1 MTVRSE
7 FPVRRLICFSCLPLR
22 QAEQAQQL
30 LRKLEGMEVELG
42 PGKHCITV
50 GYDLCN
56 HTLERLETLL
66 VNRGFHLDNSLL
78 QKIRRALICYSE
90 KCLLENLGAPTREDR
105 LRWIYMNSG
114 SSRQIRASEADDA
127 WRNYF

>member
-1 MTVRSE
+1 MMARSE
-7 FPVRRLICFSCLPLR
+7 FPVKRLINFACLPLR
-22 QAEQAQQL
+22 QAEQAMQL
-30 LRKLEGMEVELG
+30 LRTLEDLEVELG

-66 VNRGFHLDNSLL
+66 TNHGFHLDNSLL
-78 QKIRRALICYSE
+78 QRIRRALICHSE
-90 KCLLENLGAPTREDR
+90 KCQLENLGAPTREDR
-105 LRWIYMNSG
+105 LRWIYLNSG

-127 WRNYF
+127 WRDYF